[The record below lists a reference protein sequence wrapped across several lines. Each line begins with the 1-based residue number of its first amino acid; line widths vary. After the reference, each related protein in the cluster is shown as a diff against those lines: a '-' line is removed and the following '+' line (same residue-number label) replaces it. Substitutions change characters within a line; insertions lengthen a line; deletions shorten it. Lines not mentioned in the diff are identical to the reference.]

1 MDANPFNSNGI
12 KLNYDTDYESQRN
25 QLELKVCE
33 ISSIDAQGARF
44 LNNLLAQLSL
54 HLYIYMYYSL
64 LIYTLYWENR

>member
-33 ISSIDAQGARF
+33 IAQ
-44 LNNLLAQLSL
+44 
-54 HLYIYMYYSL
+54 
-64 LIYTLYWENR
+64 